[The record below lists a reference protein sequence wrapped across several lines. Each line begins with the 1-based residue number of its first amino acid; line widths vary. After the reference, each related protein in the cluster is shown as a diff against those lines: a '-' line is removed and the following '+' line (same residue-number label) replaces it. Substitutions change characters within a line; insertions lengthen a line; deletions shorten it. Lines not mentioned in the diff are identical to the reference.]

1 MNQQQR
7 RDPATEPPLRLEL
20 ELPEEIYLHLFCQA
34 TLQGCSPQSLAER
47 LLRQAICRCS

>member
-7 RDPATEPPLRLEL
+7 RDAATDPPLRLEL

-47 LLRQAICRCS
+47 LLRQLICQRH